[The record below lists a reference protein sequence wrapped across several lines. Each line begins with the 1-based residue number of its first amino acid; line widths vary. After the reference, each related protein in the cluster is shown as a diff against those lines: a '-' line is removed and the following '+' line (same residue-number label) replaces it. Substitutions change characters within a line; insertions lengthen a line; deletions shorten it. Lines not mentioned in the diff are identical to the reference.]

1 MGLTGNVKECQF
13 GEGLWR
19 ATERDIME
27 GDSFKI
33 ERDTIG
39 EKVTRGE

>member
-27 GDSFKI
+27 ADSFKI
-33 ERDTIG
+33 ERDTIS
-39 EKVTRGE
+39 EKVTKGK